1 MATEIIMPSVSTS
14 MTEGILA
21 RWLKNEGDAVGKGEI
36 VAEIETDKAVLEL
49 EAEAEGVLAR
59 RYVADGA
66 CVAVGAPMGIILQ
79 AGETLPAAV
88 DTAVPAAASPAQPAA
103 PAAAAPPAVALT
115 EAKAPAD
122 AAARGGRIFASPLA
136 RNLALLNGVDL
147 AQVQGSGPNGR
158 IVKRDIEAARL
169 ARQAAAAPAAA
180 SPASTPAAAPAAA
193 RSYEEIPHSSM
204 RRVIA
209 QRLSASKQQIPHFY
223 LSVDCQLDALLALRR
238 QINGVLP
245 EVRVSVN
252 DFVVKAV
259 AGAMKKVPMANAA
272 WTESAIHR
280 HRSVDV
286 SVAVA
291 TPSGLITPVV
301 RDADSKSLGT
311 VSAEVKDLAERA
323 RQGKL
328 LPDEYQGGGFTISN
342 LGMFGV
348 REFAA
353 IINPPQACILAVGA
367 GEARAVVRDG
377 AVVAA
382 TVMNCTLSVDHRV
395 VDGAVGAEFLAAFKG
410 YIEQPMSL
418 LV

>member
-21 RWLKNEGDAVGKGEI
+21 RWLKNEGDAVDKGEI

-49 EAEAEGVLAR
+49 EAEAAGVLAR
-59 RYVADGA
+59 RYVEDGA

-79 AGETLPAAV
+79 AGEALPAAPV
-88 DTAVPAAASPAQPAA
+88 AASPAQPAA
-103 PAAAAPPAVALT
+103 PAPTAPPAAAP

-122 AAARGGRIFASPLA
+122 AGGRGGRIFASPLA
-136 RNLALLNGVDL
+136 RNLALRNGVDL
-147 AQVQGSGPNGR
+147 AQVRGSGPNGR
-158 IVKRDIEAARL
+158 IVRRDVEAARL
-169 ARQAAAAPAAA
+169 AQQAAAA
-180 SPASTPAAAPAAA
+180 SPASAPAAAPAAA
-193 RSYEEIPHSSM
+193 RSHEEIPHSSM

-209 QRLSASKQQIPHFY
+209 QRLSESKQRIPHFY
-223 LSVDCQLDALLALRR
+223 LSIDVALDALLALRR
-238 QINGVLP
+238 QVNDALP

-252 DFVVKAV
+252 DFIVKAV
-259 AGAMKKVPMANAA
+259 AGAMKKVPMANAS

-301 RDADSKSLGT
+301 RDADRKSLGA

-382 TVMNCTLSVDHRV
+382 TVMSCTLSVDHRV
-395 VDGAVGAEFLAAFKG
+395 VDGAVGAEFLAAFKSG
-410 YIEQPMSL
+410 IEQPMSL